1 MAKFCGIVGY
11 VKTIEV
17 EPGIWD
23 EQIEER
29 TYYGDI
35 IRNTRNLGSSNE
47 INESMNITNS
57 ISIVADPYARENF
70 QFMRYV
76 TFMGIKWKINTAT
89 IDYPRITLSIGGVYN
104 GK

>member
-1 MAKFCGIVGY
+1 MAKFCGKIGY
-11 VKTIEV
+11 VRTIET
-17 EPGIWD
+17 EPGIW
-23 EQIEER
+23 EEKIEER

-35 IRNTRNLGSSNE
+35 IRNTRNLGSSSE

-70 QFMRYV
+70 QYMRYV
-76 TFMGIKWKINTAT
+76 EFMGVNWNISSAT

>member
-1 MAKFCGIVGY
+1 MAKFCGKIGY
-11 VKTIEV
+11 VKTIES
-17 EPGIWD
+17 EPGVW
-23 EQIEER
+23 IEESTER
-29 TYYGDI
+29 EYYGDI
-35 IRNTRNLGSSNE
+35 LRNTRNLNSSNE
-47 INESMNITNS
+47 INDSFNITNS

-76 TFMGIKWKINTAT
+76 VFMGIKWKINTAT